1 MHRRSSCTQPPAP
14 VMLVKNPAKSSIAA
28 VAWVAPP
35 REMTKTMAE
44 ERDEEERSKGHRRR
58 EDAQKK
64 MISPK

>member
-1 MHRRSSCTQPPAP
+1 
-14 VMLVKNPAKSSIAA
+14 MLEKNPAKSSMAA

-35 REMTKTMAE
+35 REMKNTMTE
-44 ERDEEERSKGHRRR
+44 EGDGEERSKGHRRR